1 MCHTNS
7 TASPVSNNLEC
18 VERTVVFLGVPSPC
32 TRDTSAVMT
41 IIVFST
47 LWVTCRGWTWVTRV
61 RYRDCHTLGG
71 DVTRVSSFSW
81 WLLFPFLHSRCGF
94 CVYFQKCSCFFLTTR
109 ISNLLTGHPTYH
121 QTDRT
126 KKTKLIRFLGQF
138 SRLPIWHC
146 PLSPFSNPIVK
157 PGLISC
163 RDDSNCCGY
172 VQEQIVTRSSC
183 TGRVV
188 QDRNRQQHNQW
199 VGESGLLM
207 ERMEH
212 THCGRRFVDTGLD
225 DSLLF
230 CPQRSITSTTSGSSL
245 ISIKN
250 ETVLVK

>member
-1 MCHTNS
+1 MCRENLGLPRCT
-7 TASPVSNNLEC
+7 VS
-18 VERTVVFLGVPSPC
+18 C

-81 WLLFPFLHSRCGF
+81 WLLFPFLHSRCGL

-109 ISNLLTGHPTYH
+109 SSNLLTGHPTYH

-138 SRLPIWHC
+138 SSLPIWHC
-146 PLSPFSNPIVK
+146 PLSLFSNPILK

-163 RDDSNCCGY
+163 RDDSNCCRY
-172 VQEQIVTRSSC
+172 VQEQIVARSSIC

-188 QDRNRQQHNQW
+188 QDRSRRHNQW
-199 VGESGLLM
+199 TGGPASLM
-207 ERMEH
+207 VRMEK
-212 THCGRRFVDTGLD
+212 THCGRLFVDTGLD
-225 DSLLF
+225 VTLLF
-230 CPQRSITSTTSGSSL
+230 LPQRSLRSLLPGIEPLVLFWLSKNPNGGGFPRNPLST
-245 ISIKN
+245 
-250 ETVLVK
+250 